1 MRRLV
6 SALLLSAFLLVGG
19 LASPAAAHPMST
31 SAVLLDIRDDR
42 VEGEVQLPVD
52 RLAIAVDRDLTPAG
66 VLGEDRS
73 FLKSYTARHISAVG
87 EDGTPWTVGLGTG
100 SVRTIDGTAHL
111 VYPLTIRPPDG
122 RVTDFRLRYDVIVEE
137 LLTHKVIATVR
148 YDFDRGIL
156 KTDDAETL
164 GVLDWDTKSL
174 RVPADEGSW
183 LKGFVTTAGLGIEH
197 VGEGADHLLFLLMLL
212 IPAPL
217 VATAGRWRTGTTGT
231 RTTRTTG
238 ATGATGTTE
247 VAGATGATG
256 ATGTTEVA
264 GATGT
269 TEVIGTTGATGTT
282 EVAGGTSPRRS
293 LVRVVHVVS
302 AFALGHSLTL
312 ALAASGV
319 IHVPSRPV
327 ETLIAFSIAVSA
339 VHAIRPLVARGEVL
353 IAAGFGLVHGLA
365 FASLIGDLGLDRGS
379 LVTTL
384 LGFNLGIELTQLLVV
399 ALIMPSLIVLS
410 RTTVYPAFR
419 IAVAVIG
426 LVFSVSWMLERAA
439 LTAGD
444 PFEGAQTW
452 LVGHPLLVA
461 GAVATLAAA
470 ARLRCG
476 VPWTVAG
483 K

>member
-1 MRRLV
+1 MRRLF
-6 SALLLSAFLLVGG
+6 SALLLAAFLLVGG
-19 LASPAAAHPMST
+19 LASPAGAHPMST

-42 VEGEVQLPVD
+42 VEGEVQLPID
-52 RLAIAVDRDLTPAG
+52 RLAIAVARDLTRTS

-73 FLKSYTARHISAVG
+73 FLKGYTARHISAVG
-87 EDGTPWTVGLGTG
+87 EDGAAWTVALGTG

-122 RVTDFRLRYDVIVEE
+122 QVTDFRLRYDVIVEE

-174 RVPADEGSW
+174 RVPAAEGSW
-183 LKGFVTTAGLGIEH
+183 LKGFATTAGLGIEH

-217 VATAGRWRTGTTGT
+217 VAAGGRWRTG
-231 RTTRTTG
+231 
-238 ATGATGTTE
+238 A
-247 VAGATGATG
+247 
-256 ATGTTEVA
+256 
-264 GATGT
+264 
-269 TEVIGTTGATGTT
+269 
-282 EVAGGTSPRRS
+282 TSPRRS

-319 IHVPSRPV
+319 VHVPSRPV

-339 VHAIRPLVARGEVL
+339 VHAVRPLVARGEVL

-399 ALIMPSLIVLS
+399 ALMMPSLVVLA

-419 IAVAVIG
+419 VGVAVIG
-426 LVFSVSWMLERAA
+426 LVFSVSWMLERAN

-444 PFEGAQTW
+444 PFEGVQTW

-461 GAVATLAAA
+461 GAVATLAVA

-476 VPWTVAG
+476 APGTPGPGAVAEEAEEAASPTRASLPLTP
-483 K
+483 

>member
-42 VEGEVQLPVD
+42 VKGEVQLPVD

-231 RTTRTTG
+231 
-238 ATGATGTTE
+238 TGTTE
-247 VAGATGATG
+247 VAGATG
-256 ATGTTEVA
+256 
-264 GATGT
+264 
-269 TEVIGTTGATGTT
+269 
-282 EVAGGTSPRRS
+282 VAGGTSPRRS

>member
-42 VEGEVQLPVD
+42 VEGEVQLPID
-52 RLAIAVDRDLTPAG
+52 RLAIAVARDLTRTS

-73 FLKSYTARHISAVG
+73 FLKRYTAQHISAVG
-87 EDGTPWTVGLGTG
+87 EDGDPWTVGLGTG

-122 RVTDFRLRYDVIVEE
+122 QVTDFRLRYDVIVEE

-217 VATAGRWRTGTTGT
+217 VAVGGRWRTGVAGETGE
-231 RTTRTTG
+231 TG
-238 ATGATGTTE
+238 VSRATG
-247 VAGATGATG
+247 VA
-256 ATGTTEVA
+256 
-264 GATGT
+264 
-269 TEVIGTTGATGTT
+269 
-282 EVAGGTSPRRS
+282 SPRRS

-419 IAVAVIG
+419 IGVAVIG
-426 LVFSVSWMLERAA
+426 LVFSVSWMLERAR
-439 LTAGD
+439 LTTGD

-461 GAVATLAAA
+461 GAVASLAVA

>member
-1 MRRLV
+1 MRRLF
-6 SALLLSAFLLVGG
+6 STLLLMAFLLVGG
-19 LASPAAAHPMST
+19 LASPAGAHPMST

-42 VEGEVQLPVD
+42 VEGEVQLPID

-73 FLKSYTARHISAVG
+73 FLKRYTAQHIGATG
-87 EDGTPWTVGLGTG
+87 EDGSSWPVTLGTG

-111 VYPLTIRPPDG
+111 VYPLTIRPPNG
-122 RVTDFRLRYDVIVEE
+122 KVTDFRLRYDVIVEE

-148 YDFDRGIL
+148 YDFGRGIL
-156 KTDDAETL
+156 KTDDAKTL

-174 RVPADEGSW
+174 RVPAGEGSW
-183 LKGFVTTAGLGIEH
+183 LKGFATTAQLGIEH

-217 VATAGRWRTGTTGT
+217 AAAGGRWRAADT
-231 RTTRTTG
+231 R
-238 ATGATGTTE
+238 
-247 VAGATGATG
+247 
-256 ATGTTEVA
+256 
-264 GATGT
+264 
-269 TEVIGTTGATGTT
+269 
-282 EVAGGTSPRRS
+282 PRRS
-293 LVRVVHVVS
+293 VVRVVHVVS
-302 AFALGHSLTL
+302 AFAVGHSLTL

-319 IHVPSRPV
+319 LHLPSRPV

-339 VHAIRPLVARGEVL
+339 AHAIRPLVARGEVL

-399 ALIMPSLIVLS
+399 TLMMPSLLVLA
-410 RTTVYPAFR
+410 RTSVYPAFR
-419 IAVAVIG
+419 IGVAAVG
-426 LVFSVSWMLERAA
+426 LVFSASWMLERAT
-439 LTAGD
+439 LTSGD
-444 PFEGAQTW
+444 PFEGIQTW

-461 GAVATLAAA
+461 GAVAALAVT
-470 ARLRCG
+470 ARLRYPMPG
-476 VPWTVAG
+476 GPHGDGTTAARTG
-483 K
+483 PANELPLAPTATATTK

>member
-19 LASPAAAHPMST
+19 LASPAVAHPMST

-73 FLKSYTARHISAVG
+73 FLKRYTAQHISAVG
-87 EDGTPWTVGLGTG
+87 EDGIPWTVGLGTG

-156 KTDDAETL
+156 RTDDAETL

-217 VATAGRWRTGTTGT
+217 VATAGRWRTGGT
-231 RTTRTTG
+231 QVTG
-238 ATGATGTTE
+238 ATGDS
-247 VAGATGATG
+247 
-256 ATGTTEVA
+256 
-264 GATGT
+264 
-269 TEVIGTTGATGTT
+269 
-282 EVAGGTSPRRS
+282 SPRRS

-339 VHAIRPLVARGEVL
+339 VHAIRPLVARGEVF

-399 ALIMPSLIVLS
+399 ALIMPSLLVLS

-426 LVFSVSWMLERAA
+426 LVFSVSWMLERAT

-452 LVGHPLLVA
+452 LVGHPLVVA
-461 GAVATLAAA
+461 GSVATLAVA
-470 ARLRCG
+470 ARLRCA

>member
-1 MRRLV
+1 MTSVRRLL
-6 SALLLSAFLLVGG
+6 SALLLTAFLLVGG
-19 LASPAAAHPMST
+19 LASPAGAHPMST

-52 RLAIAVDRDLTPAG
+52 RLAIAVGRDLTRTG

-73 FLKSYTARHISAVG
+73 FLKRYTARHISAVG
-87 EDGTPWTVGLGTG
+87 EDGDSWTVVLGTG

-156 KTDDAETL
+156 RTDDAETL
-164 GVLDWDTKSL
+164 GVLDRDTQSL
-174 RVPADEGSW
+174 RVPVDEGSW
-183 LKGFVTTAGLGIEH
+183 FKGFATTARLGIEH

-217 VATAGRWRTGTTGT
+217 VAAGGRWRT
-231 RTTRTTG
+231 
-238 ATGATGTTE
+238 AD
-247 VAGATGATG
+247 
-256 ATGTTEVA
+256 
-264 GATGT
+264 
-269 TEVIGTTGATGTT
+269 
-282 EVAGGTSPRRS
+282 TSPRRAP
-293 LVRVVHVVS
+293 VRVVHVVS
-302 AFALGHSLTL
+302 AFAVGHSLTL

-319 IHVPSRPV
+319 VHAPSRPV

-399 ALIMPSLIVLS
+399 ALMMPSLVVLA

-419 IAVAVIG
+419 VGVAVIG
-426 LVFSVSWMLERAA
+426 LVFSVSWMLERAT

-444 PFEGAQTW
+444 PFEGVQTW

-461 GAVATLAAA
+461 GAVAALAAA

-476 VPWTVAG
+476 APWTAAG
-483 K
+483 E

>member
-217 VATAGRWRTGTTGT
+217 VATAGRWRTG
-231 RTTRTTG
+231 
-238 ATGATGTTE
+238 ATGATG
-247 VAGATGATG
+247 VAG
-256 ATGTTEVA
+256 
-264 GATGT
+264 
-269 TEVIGTTGATGTT
+269 
-282 EVAGGTSPRRS
+282 VAGGTSARRS

>member
-42 VEGEVQLPVD
+42 VEGEVQLPID
-52 RLAIAVDRDLTPAG
+52 RLAIAVDRELTPAG

-73 FLKSYTARHISAVG
+73 FLKRYTAQHISAVG

-217 VATAGRWRTGTTGT
+217 VATAGRWRTEATGV
-231 RTTRTTG
+231 TG
-238 ATGATGTTE
+238 ATGATE
-247 VAGATGATG
+247 ATGATG
-256 ATGTTEVA
+256 ATGVTEVA
-264 GATGT
+264 GA
-269 TEVIGTTGATGTT
+269 
-282 EVAGGTSPRRS
+282 TSPRRS

-410 RTTVYPAFR
+410 RTSVYPAFR

-426 LVFSVSWMLERAA
+426 LVFSVSWMLERAT

-470 ARLRCG
+470 ARLRCR